1 MNTTLTRRLALV
13 TASAL
18 LGLAA
23 AGASAQS
30 LSVKC
35 ETRSDRSRA
44 SVDGRNLSAGLYSAR
59 LTSGGNSAQSPAA
72 PSVAGEVQFDFDS
85 NKRDIKNGATPI
97 AKNFIV
103 GGTAT
108 GTLLDANGAVVASK
122 TVVCRAR

>member
-1 MNTTLTRRLALV
+1 MNQTLTRRLAVLV
-13 TASAL
+13 APAL

-23 AGASAQS
+23 ASAGAQS

-35 ETRSDRSRA
+35 ETRTDRSRA
-44 SVDGRNLSAGLYSAR
+44 SVDGRNLAAGLYSAR
-59 LTSGGNSAQSPAA
+59 LSSGSNSAQSPAA

-108 GTLLDANGAVVASK
+108 GTLLDADGAVVATK
-122 TVVCRAR
+122 TVACRAR